1 MASRL
6 FETYNTPTSLCF
18 LLEAA
23 LGGELFT
30 IYKKRSFY
38 GSEDHARFYVAGAA
52 LALEHMHDRR
62 IVYRDLKHLGADFKK
77 V

>member
-1 MASRL
+1 M
-6 FETYNTPTSLCF
+6 
-18 LLEAA
+18 
-23 LGGELFT
+23 GGELFT

-62 IVYRDLKHLGADFKK
+62 IVYRDLKHLEADFKK